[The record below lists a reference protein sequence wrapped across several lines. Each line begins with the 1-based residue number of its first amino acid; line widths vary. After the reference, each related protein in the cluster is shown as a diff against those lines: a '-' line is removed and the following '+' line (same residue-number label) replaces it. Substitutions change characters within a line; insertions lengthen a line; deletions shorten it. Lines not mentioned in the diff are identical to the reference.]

1 MNWNE
6 MQWTKDLLKDIR
18 TPDDAFNWDERQ
30 NPSLRKYMG
39 NVEVTAEN
47 RAAISEY
54 FLKVRDTAKAV
65 LEIGVSR
72 NGEQSTTQALID
84 SKKDETI
91 YIGIDVH
98 DKSFL
103 NNPSKNIYTICNTSN
118 DVEANMEKMRSWGVT
133 EFDFIFIDGNHSINQ
148 VLIDWEY
155 TKWLSKTGIVGFHDT
170 NEHPGPYLFIRNL
183 DSNKWV
189 TLPDLCPNDWGV
201 GVAWRK

>member
-6 MQWTKDLLKDIR
+6 MQWVNDLVTDIR
-18 TPDDAFNWDERQ
+18 TSDNELNWNEQ
-30 NPSLRKYMG
+30 QTPSLRKYMG
-39 NVEVTAEN
+39 DIEVTEEN
-47 RAAISEY
+47 RRVISEY
-54 FLKVRDTAKAV
+54 FSKVRDTARAI

-72 NGEQSTTQALID
+72 NGEQSTTRVLLD
-84 SKKDETI
+84 DKKDETI
-91 YIGIDVH
+91 YVGIDIS
-98 DKSFL
+98 DKSYL
-103 NNPSKNIYTICNTSN
+103 NNPDKNIYTIHNSSS
-118 DVEANMEKMRSWGVT
+118 DIEANIEKMKSWGVT
-133 EFDFIFIDGNHSINQ
+133 EFDFIFIDGQHSINQ

-201 GVAWRK
+201 GMAWQK